1 MRPHSDDF
9 VGFTIIEPNFTH
21 ESEPQVWAEQDIDLI
36 PGIAEAQTI
45 EQMDAALMAYW
56 GNLVRH

>member
-1 MRPHSDDF
+1 MRFHTEEF
-9 VGFTIIEPNFTH
+9 MGFTIIEPTYTH
-21 ESEPQVWAEQDIDLI
+21 ESEPQIWTDTDMDLI

-56 GNLVRH
+56 GNLPRR